1 MSPRRSLTALEI
13 LRLMLSKWRWIVE
26 VSMSVW
32 TVYKSVS
39 KYGSFE
45 TDVPRPGKGSTHE
58 DRFLS
63 AASAE
68 TWNVQAS
75 PSLSQE
81 S

>member
-1 MSPRRSLTALEI
+1 MEVSL
-13 LRLMLSKWRWIVE
+13 SVWIV
-26 VSMSVW
+26 
-32 TVYKSVS
+32 YRSVS

-45 TDVPRPGKGSTHE
+45 TDDPRPGNGSSHE
-58 DRFLS
+58 NRFLS

-68 TWNVQAS
+68 AWNAQAS

>member
-1 MSPRRSLTALEI
+1 
-13 LRLMLSKWRWIVE
+13 
-26 VSMSVW
+26 MSVW
-32 TVYKSVS
+32 IVYMSVS

-45 TDVPRPGKGSTHE
+45 IDDPRPKKGSTQE

-63 AASAE
+63 AAAAD
-68 TWNVQAS
+68 TWKAQAS